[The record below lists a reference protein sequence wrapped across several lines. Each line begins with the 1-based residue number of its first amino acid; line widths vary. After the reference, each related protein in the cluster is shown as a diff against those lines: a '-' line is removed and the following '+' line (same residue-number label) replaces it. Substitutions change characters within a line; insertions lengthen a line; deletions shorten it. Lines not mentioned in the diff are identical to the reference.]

1 MENKE
6 IIAALRKFVA
16 KRSGLD
22 WRNYYCSYADV
33 DGVKAYRADRAEIA
47 KDGKHARQ
55 LLTLCE
61 LLKIPLTR
69 LVRSQ
74 DRLNMNVETASVE
87 YTTGQYFPTE
97 YRAAVCRACAS
108 AIWDWLINTERARN
122 RAEVQAWIKARLG
135 RGIANAWFN

>member
-1 MENKE
+1 
-6 IIAALRKFVA
+6 
-16 KRSGLD
+16 
-22 WRNYYCSYADV
+22 
-33 DGVKAYRADRAEIA
+33 
-47 KDGKHARQ
+47 
-55 LLTLCE
+55 